1 MQSATRLTILFNPL
15 GSFPPGEYNARVIK
29 TRNLPDADRLSVL
42 AATILLSYALAR
54 FINLPPRDL
63 ALQLPG
69 VYLTVQVNVRTIVAF
84 LVAGLT
90 ASGADWLIRQHPA
103 AGHKSTVEHWLLP
116 GLTAWVI
123 GIPLFQIPLRPLWW
137 AGFALAGVT
146 LMLVLLA
153 EYIVVDPDDSRQPVA
168 AAGLTAVSFA
178 LFLTL
183 AIALRFSGSR
193 LFLVLPALTLA
204 AGLVSLRTLHLR
216 LHGRWAF
223 VQSSLIALLCG
234 QIAAGLYYWPLS
246 PVAFGLAV
254 LGPTY
259 ALTSL
264 IANLAED
271 ETLEQALVE
280 PGIVLAIVW
289 GTALWIH

>member
-1 MQSATRLTILFNPL
+1 
-15 GSFPPGEYNARVIK
+15 V
-29 TRNLPDADRLSVL
+29 
-42 AATILLSYALAR
+42 
-54 FINLPPRDL
+54 
-63 ALQLPG
+63 
-69 VYLTVQVNVRTIVAF
+69 
-84 LVAGLT
+84 
-90 ASGADWLIRQHPA
+90 
-103 AGHKSTVEHWLLP
+103 
-116 GLTAWVI
+116 
-123 GIPLFQIPLRPLWW
+123 
-137 AGFALAGVT
+137 GFALGGVT

-223 VQSSLIALLCG
+223 LQSSLIALLCG

-271 ETLEQALVE
+271 ETLEQALIE